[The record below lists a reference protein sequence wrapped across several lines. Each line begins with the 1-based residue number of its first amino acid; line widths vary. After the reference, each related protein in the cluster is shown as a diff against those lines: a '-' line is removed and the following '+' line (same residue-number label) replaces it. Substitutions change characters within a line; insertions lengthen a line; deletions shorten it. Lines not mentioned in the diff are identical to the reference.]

1 MFKKFTRVRSYYA
14 PRWAGQRAAFLAARD
29 AANAAAHAY
38 TWAWMNDLK
47 YFQRGVKKM
56 FNVQDV
62 RVPPQ
67 FRTDGTLTGEPDDFA
82 A

>member
-47 YFQRGVKKM
+47 
-56 FNVQDV
+56 
-62 RVPPQ
+62 
-67 FRTDGTLTGEPDDFA
+67 
-82 A
+82 